1 MKRVCLLKYVNSTQV
16 DGGVRVAVN
25 LANALSNKFEV
36 YFIALIT
43 DGDDIVYKMDNRIHY
58 KAINMK
64 GKRMRQI
71 FLPTAKSL
79 RNYLKRNSIE
89 VVFSIGASPN
99 IFMLVSCMGK
109 GIRKIYCEHVNIIK
123 KEYNDRSQR
132 LCQCLGALFSD
143 YVITLTRRDKDE
155 FENKF
160 PVRKSKIRFVY
171 NWIEDEIITSD
182 HDYDTDSKRIITVAR
197 FSPVKGLEEL
207 INIADKVL
215 KKHPDWHWDIYGT
228 GKPEYVEKIKN
239 QIINFQ
245 LEDQLHLMG
254 QVNNIYKCYKKYA
267 FFVLTSKW
275 EGLPMV
281 LLEAKGNKLPLIS
294 FDCPTGP
301 SEIIRDSIDG
311 YLIPLGDLNQM
322 GKKIEQLIEKKEIR
336 EIFSEN
342 SSGNLGHFSK
352 SSIVKQW
359 EDLILAGKKE

>member
-160 PVRKSKIRFVY
+160 PERAKYDLFITGLKMKS
-171 NWIEDEIITSD
+171 
-182 HDYDTDSKRIITVAR
+182 
-197 FSPVKGLEEL
+197 
-207 INIADKVL
+207 
-215 KKHPDWHWDIYGT
+215 
-228 GKPEYVEKIKN
+228 
-239 QIINFQ
+239 
-245 LEDQLHLMG
+245 
-254 QVNNIYKCYKKYA
+254 
-267 FFVLTSKW
+267 
-275 EGLPMV
+275 
-281 LLEAKGNKLPLIS
+281 
-294 FDCPTGP
+294 
-301 SEIIRDSIDG
+301 
-311 YLIPLGDLNQM
+311 
-322 GKKIEQLIEKKEIR
+322 
-336 EIFSEN
+336 
-342 SSGNLGHFSK
+342 
-352 SSIVKQW
+352 
-359 EDLILAGKKE
+359 